1 MKSKKHP
8 AWLVIEPA
16 IGLAVA
22 GIIGW
27 QWTKGAV
34 AAAWSKL

>member
-16 IGLAVA
+16 IGIGVAVFIA
-22 GIIGW
+22 YEAFR
-27 QWTKGAV
+27 GAA

>member
-16 IGLAVA
+16 FGVAV
-22 GIIGW
+22 GVFVMV

>member
-16 IGLAVA
+16 IGIAVGA
-22 GIIGW
+22 VIAV
-27 QWTKGAV
+27 QWLKGA
-34 AAAWSKL
+34 AAAMWSKL